1 MKILRKLI
9 AVASHLFR
17 GGGGGSNGLGN
28 KIIDLR
34 IIMEIAT
41 LGYIVMRETK
51 LDQRSP
57 NNKYEASLVVKGKF
71 GQTLKSVEI
80 LWPWW
85 KYLIGFWIFAEISG
99 ILKKNVLV
107 FFLPWN
113 ESHRLRIY
121 LEKFCLATFLWC
133 QRSLYCIFMRN
144 RCENVGE

>member
-1 MKILRKLI
+1 MLGPFLI
-9 AVASHLFR
+9 SVVAEITELWVENSQKANCRGVASIR
-17 GGGGGSNGLGN
+17 GWGGGSNGLGN

-80 LWPWW
+80 L
-85 KYLIGFWIFAEISG
+85 
-99 ILKKNVLV
+99 
-107 FFLPWN
+107 
-113 ESHRLRIY
+113 
-121 LEKFCLATFLWC
+121 
-133 QRSLYCIFMRN
+133 
-144 RCENVGE
+144 